1 MSTSIDTRLERREPL
16 TMLGVW
22 AHPDDEAYLS
32 ATLMHRVV
40 DAGGRVVLI
49 AATRGELGSY
59 DPLCD
64 PASLAMLREKELRSA
79 MRVIGVSDVRFLGLA
94 DGDCELADRAMMTS
108 IVADAIGEVRPDV
121 VVTFGP
127 DGITGHPDHQA
138 VARWTIGAWRRCPS
152 TELLLATMTD
162 EFVHRNAALHDRIGL
177 SMGPPLRSIPEHDL
191 ALHVVPSADERRR
204 KWHVLAAHA
213 SQTTSLVDLMGRPT
227 FEQWWLHEMLRQ
239 PSVDDILW
247 AVDQRVLLA
256 SQTA

>member
-1 MSTSIDTRLERREPL
+1 MC
-16 TMLGVW
+16 
-22 AHPDDEAYLS
+22 APDDWAL
-32 ATLMHRVV
+32 AHR
-40 DAGGRVVLI
+40 RLI
-49 AATRGELGSY
+49 TATRGELGSD
-59 DPLCD
+59 DPRCD

-162 EFVHRNAALHDRIGL
+162 EFVRRNAALHDRIGL
-177 SMGPPLRSIPEHDL
+177 SMGLPLRSIPEHDL
-191 ALHVVPSADERRR
+191 ALHVGPSADERRR

-213 SQTTSLVDLMGRPT
+213 SQTTSLVDLMGRLVVGRALSPCGSSCNISSGYQLSGRS
-227 FEQWWLHEMLRQ
+227 EAENEASYRK
-239 PSVDDILW
+239 PST
-247 AVDQRVLLA
+247 RCFT
-256 SQTA
+256 SG